1 MLFHQGSNVVS
12 SQSAA
17 QWQYAIPSISW
28 EKTESYNIG
37 LDANFFNYRLNLS
50 GEYFKKTTK
59 DMLLPLEIPD
69 YIGFDNPDQNTGE
82 MYTQG
87 WELDLGWADDI
98 NELSYSVSFNISDFK
113 SVMGNLGGIQ
123 FLGNQVRMEGS
134 EFDEWYGYVSDG
146 IFQSEEEINN
156 SAVMNASVVP
166 GDVKYKDISGPNG
179 EPDGRI
185 SPEYDR
191 VLLGGSMPRF
201 LYGGNIRLDY
211 KNFDMGIMVQ
221 GVGKQNSRLSGLM
234 VQPIME
240 NWGHIPKIL
249 DGEYWSVYNSEQEN
263 LNATYPRLSRNSE
276 ANNFAMSDFWMING
290 GYFRLKNISIGYSL
304 PTAISQR
311 LGMQNIRIYGN
322 ASDLFTIDNYPRGWD
337 PEVAASGYPI
347 TSSFLMGVS
356 VQF

>member
-1 MLFHQGSNVVS
+1 VVS

-17 QWQYAIPSISW
+17 QWQYAIPDISW

-37 LDANFFNYRLNLS
+37 LDASFFNYRLSVS
-50 GEYFKKTTK
+50 GEYYKKTTK

-82 MYTQG
+82 MYTKG
-87 WELDLGWADDI
+87 WEMDLGWADDI
-98 NELSYSVSFNISDFK
+98 NELSYSVNFNVSDFR
-113 SVMGNLGGIQ
+113 SVMGDLGGIQ
-123 FLGNQVRMEGS
+123 FLGNQVRMQGS

-146 IFQSEEEINN
+146 LYQSQEEITN
-156 SAVMNASVVP
+156 SAVMNASVGP
-166 GDVKYKDISGPNG
+166 GDVKYTDISGPNG
-179 EPDGRI
+179 EPDGKI

-201 LYGGNIRLDY
+201 LYGGNIRLSY
-211 KNFDMGIMVQ
+211 HNFDLGIMVQ

-249 DGEYWSVYNSEQEN
+249 DGEYWSVYNTEQEN
-263 LNATYPRLSRNSE
+263 LNVQYPRLSRNSE
-276 ANNFAMSDFWMING
+276 SNNFAMSDFWMING
-290 GYFRLKNISIGYSL
+290 GYFRLKNISLGYTL
-304 PTAISQR
+304 PSTVSDR
-311 LGMQNIRIYGN
+311 LGMQNIRVYGN
-322 ASDLFTIDNYPRGWD
+322 ASDLFTIDNYPSGWD
-337 PEVAASGYPI
+337 PEVSATGYPI
-347 TSSFLMGVS
+347 TSSFLLGVS